1 MAIKTTRLRLPLS
14 VGKGFDTDIYSHL
27 GVKRYT
33 TRYYY
38 NNIKNQFHGC

>member
-1 MAIKTTRLRLPLS
+1 MAIKTTRLGPLLR
-14 VGKGFDTDIYSHL
+14 VDTGFDTDIYSHL

-33 TRYYY
+33 RYY